1 MKRRT
6 VNSLLGFVVPLVL
19 TAVLILGW
27 RAPLF
32 LRGGGE
38 MMYFLLAVAMG
49 YPVLGVFCG
58 IVGVRSGFVGK
69 WLAVP
74 FMAALGAGFVGST
87 DELRTCWRLDR
98 AYEPKMSADERE
110 FLLSGWHRAVERCR
124 GWAK

>member
-6 VNSLLGFVVPLVL
+6 VNSLWGFVVPLVL

-49 YPVLGVFCG
+49 YPALGVFCG
-58 IVGVRSGFVGK
+58 IVGVRSGFAGK

-74 FMAALGAGFVGST
+74 FMAALGVMMARGMHLPGPVGLIFAFWGAVVTILAILYAMQMRAGG
-87 DELRTCWRLDR
+87 RW
-98 AYEPKMSADERE
+98 
-110 FLLSGWHRAVERCR
+110 
-124 GWAK
+124 

>member
-49 YPVLGVFCG
+49 YPAHQSHVIPLTDD
-58 IVGVRSGFVGK
+58 VRY
-69 WLAVP
+69 
-74 FMAALGAGFVGST
+74 
-87 DELRTCWRLDR
+87 RLDERRDYLVPKR
-98 AYEPKMSADERE
+98 ALEDVAI
-110 FLLSGWHRAVERCR
+110 FL
-124 GWAK
+124 